1 MPFEWMIA
9 LRYLREG
16 RMQTLLILS
25 GVAVGVGVIVFLS
38 ALINGLQG
46 SLIER
51 TLGSQAHLV
60 IRPPRETPRRLE
72 DRPGMASAVRVEKA
86 PQRLRSI
93 ARWQQVAADVERL
106 PGVLA
111 VSPTVAGSAFVNR
124 ASASKSVALRGV
136 DPERFQR
143 IISFDGKMVAGRF
156 RLSGNEAVIGAELAD
171 DLGVTVGDKL
181 RITTAEGRGDVFT
194 LSGIFDLGN
203 KDVNERW
210 VLVSLRAAQSLLDLV
225 GGASTLEAKL
235 AEIFSADRFA
245 ERVASRT
252 GLVVDSWTKIN
263 AQLMIGLRSQDS
275 SKSMIQFFVVIAVAL
290 GIASVLVVAVV
301 QKSREIGIM
310 KAVGTSTR
318 RVTRVFLIQGGL
330 LGLAGSLLG
339 CGLGATLALFF
350 ASLAK
355 NPDGSATFPVELTPE
370 LFLGAAALAT
380 VTGLLAAV
388 VPARRAARLD
398 PATVIRYG

>member
-1 MPFEWMIA
+1 MIA

-16 RMQTLLILS
+16 RTQTLLILS

-38 ALINGLQG
+38 ALIDGLQS

-60 IRPPRETPRRLE
+60 IRPPREAPLRLQ
-72 DRPGMASAVRVEKA
+72 DRAGTAAAVRVERS

-93 ARWQQVAADVERL
+93 TRWQQIAADLERL

-136 DPERFQR
+136 VPERFQR

-156 RLSGNEAVIGAELAD
+156 RLSGDEAVIGAELAE
-171 DLGVTVGDKL
+171 DLGVSVGDKL
-181 RITTAEGRGDVFT
+181 RITTAEGRGEVFT

-210 VLVSLRAAQSLLDLV
+210 VLVSLRAAQSLLDLA

-235 AEIFSADRFA
+235 AEIFAADRFA

-318 RVTRVFLIQGGL
+318 KVTRVFLIQGGV
-330 LGLAGSLLG
+330 LGLLGSLLG
-339 CGLGATLALFF
+339 CGLGAALALFF
-350 ASLAK
+350 ASLAR
-355 NPDGSATFPVELTPE
+355 NPDGSPTFPVALTPG

-380 VTGLLAAV
+380 VTGLCAAV